1 MRTGKAIQFDGLK
14 QPFRKWTLRLV
25 CLLGICLLAACSS
38 IVSTR
43 PTRATDLQ
51 WPPKPYQARI
61 KWVQSITDYN
71 DAGIAKGFW
80 KKVAEF
86 FTGPDTRRIVRPY
99 GVLCDGQ
106 DRLFIAD
113 PGAGVVHMMDRKKG
127 RYVVIGGR
135 DAPMG
140 TPIGLAEDERGYLYI
155 SDSTNNMVYR
165 YDIGRQ
171 ALLPF
176 IHRTLSRPTGIAY
189 NKVNKLLYV
198 VETAAH
204 RVTAFDQN
212 GVERIHFGTHGEAL
226 TQFNRPTDIMVD
238 AKGQV
243 YVTDPLNYRIKMF
256 TPEGVFV
263 SQLGVAGD
271 APGDLNKPKGI
282 AVDSAGNVYV
292 CDALQD
298 AVQIFDRQGHLLMTF
313 GSQGEGDGE
322 FWMPSGISI
331 DYRNRIY
338 VSDTYNRRIQ
348 VFRYISG
355 EEPENGDDQEDEP
368 NSAR

>member
-1 MRTGKAIQFDGLK
+1 ML
-14 QPFRKWTLRLV
+14 LV
-25 CLLGICLLAACSS
+25 CLLVVCLLTACSG

-43 PTRATDLQ
+43 PARVTDLQ

-61 KWVQSITDYN
+61 KWVQSIADYN

-127 RYVVIGGR
+127 RYVVIGDKDTR
-135 DAPMG
+135 LK
-140 TPIGLAEDERGYLYI
+140 TPIGLAQDERGYLYI
-155 SDSTNNMVYR
+155 SDSTNDMVYR
-165 YDIGRQ
+165 YDIDRET
-171 ALLPF
+171 LTPF
-176 IHRTLSRPTGIAY
+176 VHRSLSRPTGIAY

-198 VETAAH
+198 VETTAC
-204 RVTAFDQN
+204 RVTAFDQD
-212 GVERIHFGTHGEAL
+212 GVERFHFGSQGETLA
-226 TQFNRPTDIMVD
+226 QFNRPTDIMVD

-256 TPEGVFV
+256 APEGVFV
-263 SQLGVAGD
+263 SQFGVAGD

-313 GSQGEGDGE
+313 GSQGERDGE

-355 EEPENGDDQEDEP
+355 EEPENGDDQEDEQ